1 MGLPV
6 ATKRITSDILSFLND
21 HVLSVTQ
28 LIRTKKLAEILDS
41 YSRNKSTDVYVIQNT
56 KKPGKAVI
64 VELNH
69 FQELLLYKEAV
80 EQAIDQAAEE
90 MALERLNATTD
101 VPVAQVMQDYNLDI
115 HRIMELVDEVEEE
128 DG

>member
-6 ATKRITSDILSFLND
+6 ATKRITSDMLSFLND

-41 YSRNKSTDVYVIQNT
+41 YSRDKSTEVYVIQNT
-56 KKPGKAVI
+56 KKSGKAVI

-90 MALERLNATTD
+90 IALERLNATAD
-101 VPVAQVMQDYNLDI
+101 VPLAEVMQDYNLDI
-115 HRIMELVDEVEEE
+115 NRIMELVDEVEEE
-128 DG
+128 D

>member
-1 MGLPV
+1 MGLPL
-6 ATKRITSDILSFLND
+6 ATKRITSDMLNFLND

-90 MALERLNATTD
+90 MALERLDATAD
-101 VPVAQVMQDYNLDI
+101 VPLAQVIQDYNLDI

-128 DG
+128 D